1 MNLNNLTKSQLIE
14 KVEGLEASI
23 KEIEAQGMGGEDAQA
38 RKGENSGRAKA
49 SPGVLSGHQRVEGEP
64 EENRN
69 MLTALFDLIPH
80 QIFVKDLEGRYL
92 MVNAA
97 FTERTGLTE
106 EMARGQTADALT
118 ILDEPSRR
126 IYRDQDQEVL
136 STGERREYPVV
147 RVRYQDGR
155 EVINRI
161 IRMPLMG
168 SGNKPVGLAGIVE
181 DITERIQGDEALR
194 RSEQIMAKA
203 ESVMHVG
210 SMHWDLVNHRQYWSD
225 EVFRIL
231 GHQPQSYI
239 PGDQHFANALHPE
252 DKKRILVDIASAIQE
267 HRAYNTECRV
277 VRSDGTVRHISAQG
291 EITWDDTGKPLL
303 MFGTVQDITEKKQA
317 ELELRESE
325 QRFRDLIEG
334 SIQGILIHRRGKP
347 LFVNQAYADMFGF
360 DSPEQVMEM
369 KSINEILHP
378 EDKIRLESYYQK
390 RMRGE
395 DAPTHYTFR
404 AFRRDGSM
412 IWLDSLATRVEW
424 EGEPASQSVNIDITE
439 RMAAETALRE
449 SEERFRSIV
458 DHSPSAILLKD
469 FEGRYLLMNKQFQS
483 WYGMKPEDAIGK
495 KTEDLYPEET
505 SRPYLE
511 MEQAVMDTGE
521 VQERELDRRFADGT
535 VHRMLI
541 TKFPVIGPDG
551 KMTGI
556 GTFNTDVSA
565 LRQAE
570 RMLMQAQRLE
580 ALGTLAGGIAHDLN
594 NILVPIMGYAQVL
607 IRQYDLGSEANSFLE
622 IIAGSSLRA
631 KDLVSQILLF
641 TRSTEGR
648 RDICLLSPI
657 VKEVAKLIRSSF
669 SSTVTIHADI
679 ASSTAPVTA
688 DPSQIH
694 QVLMNLCINAGQAM
708 PKGGDLHLELKN
720 VNLNGLRSYVGDT
733 LRGDYVMLACTDTG
747 TGMTP
752 ETLGRIFEP
761 FFTTKEKGEGT
772 GLGLSTVF
780 GIVRNHEGGIV
791 VNSRLGHGTRFEIY
805 LPAIDLTLDDDQPK
819 TTEIPTGSES
829 ILFVDDEKI
838 ISDMAKV
845 SLEKQGYR
853 VTTQNDSNR
862 AFKLFEQDPEAFD
875 LIITDQ
881 SMPGLTGD
889 LLVAK
894 VKRIRPGIPIIL
906 CTGFSEQVTP
916 EEAKK
921 IGVRQYLQKPV
932 EMEDLWR
939 SVRQSLDHPE
949 GPPRSQD

>member
-69 MLTALFDLIPH
+69 MLTVLFDLIPH

-168 SGNKPVGLAGIVE
+168 SGDKPVGLAGIVE

-194 RSEQIMAKA
+194 RSEQIMDRA

-252 DKKRILVDIASAIQE
+252 DKKRVLVDIANAIQE

-347 LFVNQAYADMFGF
+347 LFVNQAYVLRLQRDANV
-360 DSPEQVMEM
+360 VMVATPAIANVRYQF
-369 KSINEILHP
+369 SYTISGATGDAALTITTAFAASAVSLSNSNGSDTVYFTSAAAPGSLIL
-378 EDKIRLESYYQK
+378 
-390 RMRGE
+390 
-395 DAPTHYTFR
+395 
-404 AFRRDGSM
+404 
-412 IWLDSLATRVEW
+412 
-424 EGEPASQSVNIDITE
+424 
-439 RMAAETALRE
+439 
-449 SEERFRSIV
+449 
-458 DHSPSAILLKD
+458 
-469 FEGRYLLMNKQFQS
+469 
-483 WYGMKPEDAIGK
+483 
-495 KTEDLYPEET
+495 
-505 SRPYLE
+505 
-511 MEQAVMDTGE
+511 
-521 VQERELDRRFADGT
+521 DGT
-535 VHRMLI
+535 SASGGI
-541 TKFPVIGPDG
+541 TIDDVSLKQVIGG
-551 KMTGI
+551 
-556 GTFNTDVSA
+556 
-565 LRQAE
+565 
-570 RMLMQAQRLE
+570 
-580 ALGTLAGGIAHDLN
+580 
-594 NILVPIMGYAQVL
+594 
-607 IRQYDLGSEANSFLE
+607 
-622 IIAGSSLRA
+622 
-631 KDLVSQILLF
+631 DLVSRGTIRPFVGPLEPYNC
-641 TRSTEGR
+641 TEARWG
-648 RDICLLSPI
+648 DQYFDTTDGMMCICANDGTDEWQKIS
-657 VKEVAKLIRSSF
+657 
-669 SSTVTIHADI
+669 DG
-679 ASSTAPVTA
+679 TA
-688 DPSQIH
+688 D
-694 QVLMNLCINAGQAM
+694 C
-708 PKGGDLHLELKN
+708 
-720 VNLNGLRSYVGDT
+720 
-733 LRGDYVMLACTDTG
+733 
-747 TGMTP
+747 
-752 ETLGRIFEP
+752 
-761 FFTTKEKGEGT
+761 
-772 GLGLSTVF
+772 
-780 GIVRNHEGGIV
+780 
-791 VNSRLGHGTRFEIY
+791 
-805 LPAIDLTLDDDQPK
+805 
-819 TTEIPTGSES
+819 S
-829 ILFVDDEKI
+829 I
-838 ISDMAKV
+838 
-845 SLEKQGYR
+845 
-853 VTTQNDSNR
+853 
-862 AFKLFEQDPEAFD
+862 
-875 LIITDQ
+875 
-881 SMPGLTGD
+881 
-889 LLVAK
+889 
-894 VKRIRPGIPIIL
+894 
-906 CTGFSEQVTP
+906 
-916 EEAKK
+916 
-921 IGVRQYLQKPV
+921 
-932 EMEDLWR
+932 
-939 SVRQSLDHPE
+939 
-949 GPPRSQD
+949 

>member
-1 MNLNNLTKSQLIE
+1 MNLNNLTKSQLME

-23 KEIEAQGMGGEDAQA
+23 KEMEVQGIGGESAEA
-38 RKGENSGRAKA
+38 RKPESGGGAKA
-49 SPGVLSGHQRVEGEP
+49 RHGYLSDPERVESEP
-64 EENRN
+64 EENLN
-69 MLTALFDLIPH
+69 ILTALFDLIPH
-80 QIFVKDLEGRYL
+80 QMFVKDLEGRYL

-97 FTERTGLTE
+97 FTARTGLTE
-106 EMARGQTADALT
+106 DMARGQTADALT

-155 EVINRI
+155 EVINRV
-161 IRMPLMG
+161 IRMPLM
-168 SGNKPVGLAGIVE
+168 SAGNKPVGLAGIVE

-210 SMHWDLVNHRQYWSD
+210 SMDWDLVNNRQYWSD
-225 EVFRIL
+225 EVFRII
-231 GHQPQSYI
+231 GHQPQSFI
-239 PGDQHFANALHPE
+239 PDDQHFADVLHPE
-252 DKKRILVDIASAIQE
+252 DKKRILEEIARAIQE
-267 HRAYNTECRV
+267 HQAYATEIRV
-277 VRSDGTVRHISAQG
+277 VRPDGSVRHVSAQG
-291 EITWDDTGKPLL
+291 EITWDDTGKPLR
-303 MFGTVQDITEKKQA
+303 MFGTVQDLTEKKQVEE
-317 ELELRESE
+317 ELHESE

-334 SIQGILIHRRGKP
+334 SIQGILIHRRGQP

-360 DSPEQVMEM
+360 DSPEQFMEL
-369 KSINEILHP
+369 KSIDELLHP
-378 EDKIRLESYYQK
+378 EDKNRLVSYQQK
-390 RMRGE
+390 RLRGE
-395 DAPTHYTFR
+395 EVPTHYTFR
-404 AFRRDGSM
+404 AFRGDGSM
-412 IWLDSLATRVEW
+412 IWLDSIATRVEW

-469 FEGRYLLMNKQFQS
+469 LEGRYVLMNKQFQA
-483 WYGMKPEDAIGK
+483 WYGIKPEDAIGK
-495 KTEDLYPEET
+495 RTNEIYPEET

-511 MEQAVMDTGE
+511 MEQAVLETGE
-521 VQERELDRRFADGT
+521 VQEREMDSPFADGT
-535 VHRMLI
+535 VHRVLI
-541 TKFPVIGPDG
+541 TKFPVIAPDG

-556 GTFNTDVSA
+556 GTFHTDVSA

-607 IRQYDLGSEANSFLE
+607 LRQYDLGSEVNSFLD
-622 IIAGSSLRA
+622 IISNSSLRA

-657 VKEVAKLIRSSF
+657 VKEVTKLIRSSLP
-669 SSTVTIHADI
+669 STIAIHADI
-679 ASSTAPVTA
+679 STSAAAVTA

-708 PKGGDLHLELKN
+708 PSGGDLRLELKN
-720 VNLNGLRSYVGDT
+720 VELNGLRSYVGDS
-733 LRGDYVMLACTDTG
+733 LKGDYVMLACTDTG
-747 TGMTP
+747 TGMSP

-780 GIVRNHEGGIV
+780 GIVRNHEGGII
-791 VNSRLGHGTRFEIY
+791 VNSRPGHGTRFEIY
-805 LPAIDLTLDDDQPK
+805 LPAIDLDLDDDQPK
-819 TTEIPTGSES
+819 STDIPTGSES
-829 ILFVDDEKI
+829 ILFVDDEEI

-845 SLEKQGYR
+845 ALEKQGYR
-853 VTTQNDSNR
+853 VTTQNDSNQ
-862 AFKLFEQDPEAFD
+862 ALKLFEQDPEAFD

-889 LLVAK
+889 LLIEK

-916 EEAKK
+916 EEARK
-921 IGVRQYLQKPV
+921 IGVRQYLNKPV

-939 SVRQSLDHPE
+939 IVRQTLDNPE
-949 GPPRSQD
+949 APPHSKD

>member
-1 MNLNNLTKSQLIE
+1 MRLRNLTKSQLME
-14 KVEGLEASI
+14 KVEGLEATLR
-23 KEIEAQGMGGEDAQA
+23 EMEAQGMGKEGAPT
-38 RKGENSGRAKA
+38 RKGEGGGKSKGRQGPL
-49 SPGVLSGHQRVEGEP
+49 PGLQRAQHEMES
-64 EENRN
+64 NLT

-80 QIFVKDLEGRYL
+80 EMFVKDLEGRFL

-97 FTERTGLTE
+97 FTERTGLTG
-106 EMARGQTADALT
+106 EMARGKTAEALA

-155 EVINRI
+155 EVINRV

-168 SGNKPVGLAGIVE
+168 PGNQPLGLAGMVE
-181 DITERIQGDEALR
+181 DITERIQGDDALR

-210 SMHWDLVNHRQYWSD
+210 SMHWDLVTNRQTWSD
-225 EVFRIL
+225 EVFRII
-231 GHQPQSYI
+231 GDQPQSYV
-239 PGDQHFANALHPE
+239 PGEQNFANALHPD
-252 DKKRILVDIASAIQE
+252 DKKRVLEELASAIQE
-267 HRAYNTECRV
+267 HRPYNTECRV
-277 VRSDGTVRHISAQG
+277 IRADGMVRHISAQG
-291 EITWDDTGKPLL
+291 ETTWDDKGRPLL

-334 SIQGILIHRRGKP
+334 SIQGILIHRHGKA
-347 LFVNQAYADMFGF
+347 LFVNQAYADTFGF
-360 DSPEQVMEM
+360 DSTDEVMDLN
-369 KSINEILHP
+369 SINEMLHP
-378 EDKIRLESYYQK
+378 EDKIRLESFHQK

-395 DAPTHYTFR
+395 EAPTHYTFR

-412 IWLDSLATRVEW
+412 IWLDSIVTRVEW
-424 EGEPASQSVNIDITE
+424 KGEPASQSVNIDITE
-439 RMAAETALRE
+439 RMMAETALRE
-449 SEERFRSIV
+449 SEQRFRGIV

-469 FEGRYLLMNKQFQS
+469 LEGRYVLMNKQFQA
-483 WYGMKPEDAIGK
+483 WYGMKPEEALGK
-495 KTEDLYPEET
+495 KTNEMYPEET
-505 SRPYLE
+505 SRPYMEMDRAVLE
-511 MEQAVMDTGE
+511 TGE
-521 VQERELDRRFADGT
+521 VQEREMDRPFADGSIHT
-535 VHRMLI
+535 VLV
-541 TKFPVIGPDG
+541 TKFPIIAPDG
-551 KMTGI
+551 AITGI
-556 GTFNTDVSA
+556 GTFNTDITA

-594 NILVPIMGYAQVL
+594 NILVPVMGYAQVL
-607 IRQYDLGSEANSFLE
+607 LKQYNLGPEANSFLE
-622 IIAGSSLRA
+622 IISNSSLRA

-679 ASSTAPVTA
+679 SSSAAPVTA

-708 PKGGDLHLELKN
+708 PEGGDLRLELKN
-720 VNLNGLRSYVGDT
+720 VHLNGLRSYVGDT

-752 ETLGRIFEP
+752 EILGRIFEP

-791 VNSRLGHGTRFEIY
+791 VDSRPGHGTRFEIY
-805 LPAIDLTLDDDQPK
+805 LPAIDLDLEDDKPK
-819 TTEIPTGSES
+819 STEIPTGSES
-829 ILFVDDEKI
+829 ILFVDDEKV

-853 VTTQNDSNR
+853 VTTLNDGSQ
-862 AFKLFEQDPEAFD
+862 ALKLFKEDPEAFD

-881 SMPGLTGD
+881 TMPGLTGN
-889 LLVAK
+889 LLIEK

-906 CTGFSEQVTP
+906 CTGFSEQVTA
-916 EEAKK
+916 EEARR
-921 IGVRQYLQKPV
+921 IGVRRFLQKPV

-939 SVRQSLDHPE
+939 SVRHVLDHPE
-949 GPPRSQD
+949 TPPHPQD